1 MGRSPYLCPAAAGS
15 HEGSSHPCPGHL
27 SYVSRDNDNDND
39 NGNDNGND
47 KKSDRYI
54 ENDNGSGHLSSLSSA
69 PLQWGT

>member
-27 SYVSRDNDNDND
+27 SYVSRDNDN
-39 NGNDNGND
+39 GNDNGND

-54 ENDNGSGHLSSLSSA
+54 ENDNGSDTCPQRWNLSLPSLPA
-69 PLQWGT
+69 VV